1 MSKTRLAISFSSL
14 LVAQL
19 CTFAW
24 AAEPTNNSSAKTDA
38 SSASAPA
45 DSIATSKHGHDH
57 PFAKKLVLGLSSL
70 TAKQKEQINA
80 IYDGNSKQWQ
90 DLEKQMRDLR
100 EAEWTKIKPILTAD
114 QLTQLHETHKAAH
127 AANKGKE
134 SGGDSA
140 PKAGDT
146 N

>member
-1 MSKTRLAISFSSL
+1 MSKTHFAISFTSL

-24 AAEPTNNSSAKTDA
+24 AAEPTNNSSAKTD
-38 SSASAPA
+38 SNASAPA
-45 DSIATSKHGHDH
+45 DSSVTSKHGHDH

-80 IYDGNSKQWQ
+80 VYDGNSKQWQ

-100 EAEWTKIKPILTAD
+100 EAEWAKIKPILTAE

-127 AANKGKE
+127 TANKGKGP
-134 SGGDSA
+134 GGDSA
-140 PKAGDT
+140 PNAGGT